1 MKSSFG
7 LSPSER
13 EESIL
18 HQLPQVRL
26 LARRLHKRCP
36 PGVLLEDLESTGTM
50 GLIQAADRYDRRRQ
64 LKFKTLAEHR
74 IRGAMLDYLRSL
86 DTLPRGVRRFV
97 RERDKAVVTLE
108 RQGDYSAAEE
118 QIAAGMGL
126 SMERYRSLLEVA
138 QRAHAHAA
146 PQISTAVG
154 PYTDTRFRELREAI
168 ESLPPIEKSVM
179 LSLRDGYELG
189 EIAEQLAVTPAR
201 VSHIKHQAIVRLRT
215 TLGVTSQHE
224 YRSA

>member
-7 LSPSER
+7 FSPSER

-36 PGVLLEDLESTGTM
+36 AGVLLEDLESAGMM
-50 GLIQAADRYDRRRQ
+50 GLIQAADRYDRRRK

-86 DTLPRGVRRFV
+86 DPLPRAVRRFL
-97 RERDKAVVTLE
+97 REREKALVTLE
-108 RQGDYSAAEE
+108 RQGHYSAAEE
-118 QIAAGMGL
+118 QIAAAMGV

-138 QRAHAHAA
+138 QRVYAA
-146 PQISTAVG
+146 PPPSATG
-154 PYTDTRFRELREAI
+154 RPDTDTRLRELREAI

-179 LSLRDGYELG
+179 RSLREGYELG

-201 VSHIKHQAIVRLRT
+201 VSHLKHQAIVRLRI
-215 TLGVTSQHE
+215 TLGLTSRHE
-224 YRSA
+224 HRSA